1 MTVKFCF
8 GNARKDGTKN
18 LKIRLKSKGRDKKI
32 SIPGVY
38 INPKNWDIPNNRVKS
53 KCQNAKAY
61 NEIVINYQKKIL
73 KVKGQLEL
81 QQIDFDTAYKMLSN
95 SSSTSSIFE
104 FIKIHC
110 EIKGK
115 RWINKNLKLLET
127 YKNHLQ
133 LNDVTFED
141 INYENIQK
149 LRKILSD
156 NGAVDDTFNNYI
168 RHIRAVYNFALT
180 KKVTY
185 REFKFSK
192 DLFIKVNQHNKKL
205 LTHTPE
211 DIFEA
216 IDKIKIKSNHKS
228 SKEYALRDLE
238 AIGFWLLQFSMR
250 GLYGKDITSL
260 TSYDSDYNY
269 KYRMEYLS
277 KNAHQEPMEIKGA
290 PQFLDHKRHKTGNI
304 MRIWVT
310 LPPIGGLIF
319 ILKRLVANTHPNLS
333 YLSREDLLKTP
344 EELYSKK
351 NYDIIKI
358 FKHTT
363 DELEKDDALWNNLN
377 KHLRKLGL
385 YSLQS
390 ARKSFNT
397 TATHLRISDD
407 IRKTLV
413 GQTDSSIQRSYNN
426 YNDIRLVRAIQES
439 HLQVMN
445 SFQMIELFDKWVFKI
460 NELFG
465 MFFDFHV
472 GGGSKLVYSHH
483 YQLLDEILKNN
494 KTIIDGIQGWN
505 DITRL
510 NND

>member
-8 GNARKDGTKN
+8 GNARKDGAKN

-38 INPKNWDIPNNRVKS
+38 INPKNWDTPNNRVKS
-53 KCQNAKAY
+53 KCQNANAY
-61 NEIVINYQKKIL
+61 NEIVVDYQKKIL

-81 QQIDFDTAYKMLSN
+81 KQIDFDTAYRVLSN
-95 SSSTSSIFE
+95 SSSTNSIFE

-115 RWINKNLKLLET
+115 RWINKNLKILET
-127 YKNHLQ
+127 YKNHLK
-133 LNDVTFED
+133 LSDVTFED
-141 INYENIQK
+141 ITYDNIQK
-149 LRKILSD
+149 LKKVLIER
-156 NGAVDDTFNNYI
+156 DTVPETYNNYL
-168 RHIRAVYNFALT
+168 RHIRALYNFAIT
-180 KKVTY
+180 KKITY
-185 REFKFSK
+185 REFNFSK
-192 DLFIKVNQHNKKL
+192 DLFIKVNSHNKKL

-211 DIFEA
+211 DISEA
-216 IDKIKIKSNHKS
+216 IDKIKIKSNLKS

-269 KYRMEYLS
+269 KYRIKYLS
-277 KNAHQEPMEIKGA
+277 ENAHQEPMEIKGA
-290 PQFLDHKRHKTGNI
+290 PQFIDHKRHKTGNM

-333 YLSREDLLKTP
+333 YLSKEDLLKAP

-385 YSLQS
+385 YSFQS

-397 TATHLRISDD
+397 TATHLRIPPDL
-407 IRKTLV
+407 RKTLL
-413 GQTDSSIQRSYNN
+413 GQTDKSIQRSYNN
-426 YNDIRLVRAIQES
+426 YNDIRLVKDIQES
-439 HLQVMN
+439 HLQVMC
-445 SFQMIELFDKWVFKI
+445 SFKLVELFDKWVFKI

-465 MFFDFHV
+465 VFENFHV
-472 GGGSKLVYSHH
+472 GGGSKLVYSHQ
-483 YQLLDEILKNN
+483 YEFLKEFLNDN
-494 KTIIDGIQGWN
+494 KTLIDNVDLWGEFLES
-505 DITRL
+505 DK
-510 NND
+510 